1 MEAGIGFAGSVC
13 LKKLSGI
20 HEMSKKHANN
30 YIALKK
36 LHKKLLAKQIKAD
49 PSEQLFED
57 DPKAVEEVEY
67 GKIKKRYTHIETK
80 SVLDEF

>member
-1 MEAGIGFAGSVC
+1 
-13 LKKLSGI
+13 
-20 HEMSKKHANN
+20 MSKKHANN

-49 PSEQLFED
+49 PSEQFFDD
-57 DPKAVEEVEY
+57 DPRAVNELEY